1 MGALM
6 TKCQKTKSEIY
17 KGIQMDRS
25 TFHKL
30 PVFVARTL
38 CPICQ
43 FQHEWFARAAW
54 DQEPKAQGEQ
64 PINLARINRRRR
76 TVAMHQPKWIV
87 IAAIFAAA
95 GVAVGFVAG
104 TTVVDAS
111 PVSNSAIR
119 SAVSSSTVAAKST
132 TYATTFPE
140 TNRAT
145 KGNRLH
151 VPIPDNQ
158 VGAAIEQATK
168 DWDRRSVQSRAPREG
183 ERKPLVH
190 CEPVGS
196 PLAGPAILY
205 MSPRRCFAGIG
216 TPPEYTL
223 VDSGDRAE
231 HVDRYSL
238 IPMA

>member
-1 MGALM
+1 MGTLM
-6 TKCQKTKSEIY
+6 IKCPKTECEIST
-17 KGIQMDRS
+17 GIQMDRS
-25 TFHKL
+25 TFHKM

-43 FQHEWFARAAW
+43 IQHEWFATAAW
-54 DQEPKAQGEQ
+54 VQEPKAQGEQ
-64 PINLARINRRRR
+64 PINLTRINRRRP

-104 TTVVDAS
+104 TAAVDAS

-119 SAVSSSTVAAKST
+119 SAIPSSTVAAKST
-132 TYATTFPE
+132 TYATAFPE
-140 TNRAT
+140 ANRAT

-158 VGAAIEQATK
+158 VGATIEQATT
-168 DWDRRSVQSRAPREG
+168 DWGSRSVQSRAPSEG
-183 ERKPLVH
+183 ERTPLVH

-205 MSPRRCFAGIG
+205 MPPRRCFARLETLPQY
-216 TPPEYTL
+216 TPVVSVAL
-223 VDSGDRAE
+223 RA
-231 HVDRYSL
+231 S
-238 IPMA
+238 

>member
-1 MGALM
+1 MI
-6 TKCQKTKSEIY
+6 KCQKTESEIY
-17 KGIQMDRS
+17 TGIQMDRS
-25 TFHKL
+25 TFDKM

-43 FQHEWFARAAW
+43 IQHEWFARAARS
-54 DQEPKAQGEQ
+54 QEPKAQGEQ
-64 PINLARINRRRR
+64 PINLARINRRRPI
-76 TVAMHQPKWIV
+76 VEMHQPKWIV

-95 GVAVGFVAG
+95 GVALGFVAG

-119 SAVSSSTVAAKST
+119 SAVFSSTVAAKST
-132 TYATTFPE
+132 AYATTFPE
-140 TNRAT
+140 ANRAT

-151 VPIPDNQ
+151 VPIPDAQ
-158 VGAAIEQATK
+158 VGAAIEQASK
-168 DWDRRSVQSRAPREG
+168 NWDSRSEQSRAPREG
-183 ERKPLVH
+183 ERKPVLH

-205 MSPRRCFAGIG
+205 MSPRRCFARLG
-216 TPPEYTL
+216 TLPEYTL

-238 IPMA
+238 VPTA